1 MLRMKRHP
9 RPSDPATAPC
19 GGTVAPGGRF
29 RRQPSPSSHRPADAA
44 SLAMIRGVALAAV
57 TAVSLA
63 PVAAVTPSP
72 SPSLGTL
79 LAAPPASNYVVDTQ
93 AFMRVEG
100 AFDVAEY
107 VNFLAPSNPSEM
119 ETTLKH
125 DGFVSGFGRS
135 WAQQG
140 TTHLLLEIVVAF
152 RGATGAKSW
161 LAASGAADSSNQ
173 YFKGAIV
180 VSGVDP
186 SYGGHFADP
195 AAPAYA
201 DIVAFVKGNDYFL
214 IGILSAS
221 DDIADSA
228 STHTRKQYDLAPP
241 NTIPSAQWP
250 ENATRAANRSA
261 SLPVVVALGILV
273 LVFFA
278 AVAMYLVVIVRRGS
292 RRDPVFAY
300 AAMQG
305 GIQMSP
311 DGNYWWDG
319 QAWKDASSAAPAGSL
334 RSADGY
340 YWWDGRMWRP
350 VP

>member
-9 RPSDPATAPC
+9 RPSDRATAPC
-19 GGTVAPGGRF
+19 GGTAAPGGRF

-79 LAAPPASNYVVDTQ
+79 LAAPPASNYVVDTE

-100 AFDVAEY
+100 AFDIAEY

-195 AAPAYA
+195 ATL
-201 DIVAFVKGNDYFL
+201 V
-214 IGILSAS
+214 
-221 DDIADSA
+221 
-228 STHTRKQYDLAPP
+228 LAVL
-241 NTIPSAQWP
+241 AG
-250 ENATRAANRSA
+250 
-261 SLPVVVALGILV
+261 VAL
-273 LVFFA
+273 
-278 AVAMYLVVIVRRGS
+278 YVVIQVRR
-292 RRDPVFAY
+292 RRDTAFAF
-300 AAMQG
+300 MPMLG
-305 GIQMSP
+305 TIQMSP

-319 QAWKDASSAAPAGSL
+319 QAWRDASREAPPAAL
-334 RSADGY
+334 RSLDGY
-340 YWWDGRMWRP
+340 YWWDGRTWRT
-350 VP
+350 VPQP

>member
-1 MLRMKRHP
+1 
-9 RPSDPATAPC
+9 
-19 GGTVAPGGRF
+19 
-29 RRQPSPSSHRPADAA
+29 
-44 SLAMIRGVALAAV
+44 MIRGIALAAV

-107 VNFLAPSNPSEM
+107 VNFLAPSNPSDM

-161 LAASGAADSSNQ
+161 LAASEGADSSNQ

-195 AAPAYA
+195 ATPAYA
-201 DIVAFVKGNDYFL
+201 DIIAFVKGNDYFL
-214 IGILSAS
+214 VGILSGS
-221 DDIADSA
+221 DDLGDSA
-228 STHTRKQYDLAPP
+228 SNQTRKQYEFAPP
-241 NTIPSAQWP
+241 STIPPAQWP
-250 ENATRAANRSA
+250 ENASTTKTQDRFAYLLGGLTADVLILALLAGIVLLVVGLIRRATRR
-261 SLPVVVALGILV
+261 PVVAT
-273 LVFFA
+273 
-278 AVAMYLVVIVRRGS
+278 
-292 RRDPVFAY
+292 Y
-300 AAMQG
+300 AALPG
-305 GIQMSP
+305 GVQLSP
-311 DGNYWWDG
+311 DGYYWWDG
-319 QAWKDASSAAPAGSL
+319 QAWRDASREAPPAAQ
-334 RSADGY
+334 RSVDGY
-340 YWWDGRMWRP
+340 YWWDGRMWRT
-350 VP
+350 VPQSTST

>member
-1 MLRMKRHP
+1 
-9 RPSDPATAPC
+9 
-19 GGTVAPGGRF
+19 
-29 RRQPSPSSHRPADAA
+29 
-44 SLAMIRGVALAAV
+44 
-57 TAVSLA
+57 
-63 PVAAVTPSP
+63 
-72 SPSLGTL
+72 
-79 LAAPPASNYVVDTQ
+79 
-93 AFMRVEG
+93 MRVEG

-195 AAPAYA
+195 ATPAYA

-214 IGILSAS
+214 VGILSGS
-221 DDIADSA
+221 DDLADSA
-228 STHTRKQYDLAPP
+228 STQTLKQYEDIGVDEDVFDTTDKSVAEYTFIVSL
-241 NTIPSAQWP
+241 
-250 ENATRAANRSA
+250 
-261 SLPVVVALGILV
+261 LPVLV
-273 LVFFA
+273 SRLPICSRNLPLLVNF
-278 AVAMYLVVIVRRGS
+278 
-292 RRDPVFAY
+292 
-300 AAMQG
+300 
-305 GIQMSP
+305 
-311 DGNYWWDG
+311 NN
-319 QAWKDASSAAPAGSL
+319 
-334 RSADGY
+334 
-340 YWWDGRMWRP
+340 
-350 VP
+350 

>member
-1 MLRMKRHP
+1 
-9 RPSDPATAPC
+9 
-19 GGTVAPGGRF
+19 
-29 RRQPSPSSHRPADAA
+29 
-44 SLAMIRGVALAAV
+44 MIRGIALAAV

-100 AFDVAEY
+100 AFDVAGY
-107 VNFLAPSNPSEM
+107 VNFLAPSNPSDM

-152 RGATGAKSW
+152 SGGTGAKSW
-161 LAASGAADSSNQ
+161 LAASQAADSSNQ

-195 AAPAYA
+195 ATPAYA

-214 IGILSAS
+214 VGILSGS
-221 DDIADSA
+221 DDLADSA
-228 STHTRKQYDLAPP
+228 STQTLKQYEFAPP
-241 NTIPSAQWP
+241 STIPPAQWP
-250 ENATRAANRSA
+250 ENVTTTANRSA
-261 SLPVVVALGILV
+261 ALPMTVALATLVLAFLASVALYVVVQ
-273 LVFFA
+273 
-278 AVAMYLVVIVRRGS
+278 VRR
-292 RRDPVFAY
+292 RRDTAFAFMP
-300 AAMQG
+300 MQG
-305 GIQMSP
+305 TIQMSP

-319 QAWKDASSAAPAGSL
+319 QAWRDASREAPPAAL
-334 RSADGY
+334 RSLDGY
-340 YWWDGRMWRP
+340 YWWDGRTWRT
-350 VP
+350 VPQPTST